1 MKIVQAYYTKLRG
14 WNYTTSKTAL
24 NSPLVIV
31 FGNRLLME
39 DDGLMDSLK
48 QEFPYAD
55 FVYGSTAGEIVDTMV
70 FENSLSVTAIEFEK
84 STFAI
89 TTANVFDHDKDA
101 EKLGAVLYGKMPQED
116 LRHVFVLAGGNFING
131 SALIAGL
138 EKEIGTNVA
147 VTGGLCGD
155 DGRFERTT
163 AGYNESPKEGE
174 AILVGLYGDSLEVT
188 YASFGGFQPFGPK
201 RLATKTNGNLVYEID
216 GQPAL
221 ELYKKYLGEKAHQQ
235 LESLLSYPLSIT
247 EPGKDYAVV
256 RTILNIDTTDGSI
269 ILAGNCAQGSHVQ
282 LMMAS
287 PEGIVRGA
295 IDAAKT
301 ASEDRSKKTELAL
314 LVSCM
319 GRKAIM
325 GQRIEEEAELIKEI
339 LGDTVALAGFYSYG
353 EIAPHYNSMLCELH
367 NQTMTLTLL
376 SE

>member
-1 MKIVQAYYTKLRG
+1 MKIVQAYYTAATG
-14 WNYTTSKTAL
+14 WKYLTDKTAL
-24 NSPLVIV
+24 NNPLVVV

-39 DDGLMDSLK
+39 DARLMAGLK
-48 QEFPYAD
+48 EEFPYGD
-55 FVYGSTAGEIVDTMV
+55 IVYGSTAGEITDKFV
-70 FENSLSVTAIEFEK
+70 FDDSLSVTAIEFEK
-84 STFAI
+84 STFAV
-89 TTANVFDHDKDA
+89 TTANVFDYDKDA
-101 EKLGAVLYGKMPQED
+101 AKLGAVLYENIPKEN
-116 LRHVFVLAGGNFING
+116 LKHVFVLAGGNFING

-163 AGYNESPKEGE
+163 ASYNESPKEGE
-174 AILVGLYGDSLEVT
+174 AVLVGIYGETLEVT

-201 RLATKTNGNLVYEID
+201 RIVTRSAGNVVYEID

-221 ELYKKYLGEKAHQQ
+221 DLYKKYLGEKALQQ
-235 LESLLSYPLSIT
+235 LESLLSYPFSIT

-256 RTILNIDTTDGSI
+256 RTILNIDTTDGSV
-269 ILAGNCAQGSHVQ
+269 ILAGDCAENSRVQ

-287 PEGIVRGA
+287 AEGIVKGA
-295 IDAAKT
+295 TEAAKT
-301 ASEDRSKKTELAL
+301 ASEHRKSPATLAL
-314 LVSCM
+314 VISCM

-325 GQRIEEEAELIKEI
+325 GQRIEEETELVKET
-339 LGDTVALAGFYSYG
+339 LGNNVALAGFYSYG
-353 EIAPHYNSMLCELH
+353 EIAPHYNSMACELH

>member
-1 MKIVQAYYTKLRG
+1 MKIVQAYYTVATG
-14 WNYTTSKTAL
+14 WKYITDKIAL
-24 NSPLVIV
+24 EKPLVIV

-39 DDGLMDSLK
+39 DDRLMDSLN
-48 QEFPYAD
+48 QEFPYSD
-55 FVYGSTAGEIVDTMV
+55 IVYGSTAGEITDKFV
-70 FENSLSVTAIEFEK
+70 FDDSLSVTAIQFEK
-84 STFAI
+84 STFEV

-101 EKLGAVLYGKMPQED
+101 TRLGAALYGKMPQHN
-116 LRHVFVLAGGNFING
+116 LKHVFVLAGGNFING

-138 EKEIGTNVA
+138 EKEIGANVA

-174 AILVGLYGDSLEVT
+174 AVLIGLYGDSLEVS

-201 RLATKTNGNLVYEID
+201 RIATRAEGNIVYEID
-216 GQPAL
+216 DQPAL
-221 ELYKKYLGEKAHQQ
+221 NLYKKYLGEKAVQQ
-235 LESLLSYPLSIT
+235 LESLLSYPFSIT

-256 RTILNIDTTDGSI
+256 RTILNINTTDGSV
-269 ILAGNCAQGSHVQ
+269 ILAGDCAQNSRIQ

-287 PEGIVRGA
+287 AEGIVKGA
-295 IDAAKT
+295 IEAAKT
-301 ASEDRSKKTELAL
+301 ASEHRTNPAELAL
-314 LVSCM
+314 VISCM

-325 GQRIEEEAELIKEI
+325 GQRIEEETELVKEI
-339 LGDTVALAGFYSYG
+339 LGNNVALAGFYSYG
-353 EIAPHYNSMLCELH
+353 EIAPHYNSMACELH